1 MRFRAGSAR
10 IARAALVTL
19 VQTMREEVDLQGRT
33 TDLVSSKVKRM
44 DTTETQTHEVLLEV
58 DETGEATVAEAVEE
72 AAGALLG
79 LGTTVGSTE
88 AVELAFDAEEE
99 TTLDDATVGATA
111 ARASLVGVTVEE
123 NL

>member
-1 MRFRAGSAR
+1 
-10 IARAALVTL
+10 
-19 VQTMREEVDLQGRT
+19 MREEVDLQGRT

-58 DETGEATVAEAVEE
+58 DETGESTVAEAVEE